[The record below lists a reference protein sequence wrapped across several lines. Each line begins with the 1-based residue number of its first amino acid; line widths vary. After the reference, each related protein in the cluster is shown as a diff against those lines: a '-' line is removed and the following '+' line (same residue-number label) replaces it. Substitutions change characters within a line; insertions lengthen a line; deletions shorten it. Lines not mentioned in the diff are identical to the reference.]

1 MKVGNIESKTYNVS
15 TEKGLSFSIEQR
27 IINQQVFVNY
37 RSLSVKVDKL
47 SYKPESCGNG
57 INKRLSKEIK
67 DFLTDRANVL
77 HLNLISQV
85 LNKWN
90 YFEIYRNDMGQ
101 LAHVEN
107 NTVGSNSGDMPQ
119 LRHVENNTVVSNSGD
134 MGGSAHVK
142 IDIVEVHGNIPGSGD
157 VKFDTV
163 GSNSGDMHR
172 FAHVRIDT
180 VGVDSEDIPRTGDVE
195 NDTIVSDSG
204 DVPGSGHVEN
214 DTVGVDSEDMPR
226 TGHVKNDTVGSNSE
240 DIPQLG
246 DVKIELIGDSDDKL
260 LSNKVLENVNSNVEI
275 EGPFTN
281 TISYYPIWKWDGNRK
296 NSRAKHWI
304 HFDLLVY
311 ILSNV
316 FVQFRKEFMS
326 LVTVELQLSNVKD
339 IALDETRSLHERELE
354 MRLEQITKE
363 NISLKDEIQLL
374 NSNLERAHMDL
385 VKTNEKNIELNSNL
399 EIANSNLEIANSNLE
414 KANSKIDE
422 LNGRIDTL
430 NRKLRTFTPSNST
443 TNSIRYYLRLYLSD
457 RHPRSPS
464 MRAKAVDGKIWIG
477 IYCGE
482 LQNYSRTIRDPRARV
497 IVTYPVN
504 SRDSLVY
511 ISDIIGVDFIE
522 YTNYKHWLVSSN
534 TLPDIIDQIAD
545 TLIDHDAI
553 DGQIELNNDVLDSI
567 IDVEPAVVAVIEPDP
582 ITTIQ
587 TEYNTD
593 EITKFEYYYRKY
605 YRRIEFD
612 ESIQRLYFH
621 IGTGRNRIREY
632 ITSND
637 LSRMVKRPL

>member
-27 IINQQVFVNY
+27 TINQQVFVNY

-47 SYKPESCGNG
+47 SYKPESCGSN

-67 DFLTDRANVL
+67 DFLRDRANVL

-90 YFEIYRNDMGQ
+90 YFEIYRNNVIGSDSGDMRRS
-101 LAHVEN
+101 AHVKFDIVGSN
-107 NTVGSNSGDMPQ
+107 SGDTPCSGHVKFDIVGSNSGDMPQ
-119 LRHVENNTVVSNSGD
+119 LRYVKNDTMVSDSGD
-134 MGGSAHVK
+134 
-142 IDIVEVHGNIPGSGD
+142 IPGSGD
-157 VKFDTV
+157 VKNNTIVSDSGDIRQLPYVKIDTV
-163 GSNSGDMHR
+163 GSNSGDIR
-172 FAHVRIDT
+172 QL
-180 VGVDSEDIPRTGDVE
+180 VD
-195 NDTIVSDSG
+195 
-204 DVPGSGHVEN
+204 
-214 DTVGVDSEDMPR
+214 
-226 TGHVKNDTVGSNSE
+226 VKIDTVGSNSG

-260 LSNKVLENVNSNVEI
+260 LPNKVLENVNSNVEI

-339 IALDETRSLHERELE
+339 IALDETRSLRERELE

-374 NSNLERAHMDL
+374 NSNLERAHIDL

-399 EIANSNLEIANSNLE
+399 EKANSKLEIANSNLE

-430 NRKLRTFTPSNST
+430 NHKLRTFTPSNST

-464 MRAKAVDGKIWIG
+464 MRAKAIDGKIWIG

-511 ISDIIGVDFIE
+511 ISDIIGGDFIE

-567 IDVEPAVVAVIEPDP
+567 VDVEPETVVAETEPDP
-582 ITTIQ
+582 ITIIQ
-587 TEYNTD
+587 TENDTD

-605 YRRIEFD
+605 YRRVEID
-612 ESIQRLYFH
+612 QSTQRLYFH

-632 ITSND
+632 ITSTD

>member
-27 IINQQVFVNY
+27 TINQQVFVNY

-47 SYKPESCGNG
+47 SYKPESCGSN

-67 DFLTDRANVL
+67 DFLRDRANVL

-90 YFEIYRNDMGQ
+90 YFEIYRNNVIGSDSGDMRRS
-101 LAHVEN
+101 AHVKFDIVGSN
-107 NTVGSNSGDMPQ
+107 SGDTPCSGHVKFDIVGSNSGDMPQ
-119 LRHVENNTVVSNSGD
+119 LRYVKNDTMVSDSGD
-134 MGGSAHVK
+134 
-142 IDIVEVHGNIPGSGD
+142 IPGSGD
-157 VKFDTV
+157 VKNNTIVSDSGDIRQLPYVKIDTV
-163 GSNSGDMHR
+163 GSNSG
-172 FAHVRIDT
+172 
-180 VGVDSEDIPRTGDVE
+180 
-195 NDTIVSDSG
+195 
-204 DVPGSGHVEN
+204 
-214 DTVGVDSEDMPR
+214 
-226 TGHVKNDTVGSNSE
+226 

-260 LSNKVLENVNSNVEI
+260 LPNKVLENVNSNVEI

-339 IALDETRSLHERELE
+339 IALDETRSLRERELE

-374 NSNLERAHMDL
+374 NSNLERAHIDL

-399 EIANSNLEIANSNLE
+399 EKANSKLEIANSNLE

-430 NRKLRTFTPSNST
+430 NHKLRTFTPSNST

-464 MRAKAVDGKIWIG
+464 MRAKAIDGKIWIG

-511 ISDIIGVDFIE
+511 ISDIIGGDFIE

-567 IDVEPAVVAVIEPDP
+567 VDVEPETVVAETEPDP
-582 ITTIQ
+582 ITIIQ
-587 TEYNTD
+587 TENDTD

-605 YRRIEFD
+605 YRRVEID
-612 ESIQRLYFH
+612 QSTQRLYFH

-632 ITSND
+632 ITSTD

>member
-27 IINQQVFVNY
+27 TINQQVFVNY

-47 SYKPESCGNG
+47 SYKPESCGSN

-67 DFLTDRANVL
+67 DFLRDRANVL

-90 YFEIYRNDMGQ
+90 YFEIYRNNVIGSDSGDMRRS
-101 LAHVEN
+101 AHVKFDI
-107 NTVGSNSGDMPQ
+107 VGSNSGDMPQ
-119 LRHVENNTVVSNSGD
+119 LRYVKNDTMVSDSGD
-134 MGGSAHVK
+134 
-142 IDIVEVHGNIPGSGD
+142 IPGSGD
-157 VKFDTV
+157 VKNNTIVSDSGDIRQLPYVKIDTV
-163 GSNSGDMHR
+163 GSNSGDIR
-172 FAHVRIDT
+172 QL
-180 VGVDSEDIPRTGDVE
+180 VD
-195 NDTIVSDSG
+195 
-204 DVPGSGHVEN
+204 
-214 DTVGVDSEDMPR
+214 
-226 TGHVKNDTVGSNSE
+226 VKIDTVGSNSG

-260 LSNKVLENVNSNVEI
+260 LPNKVLENVNSNVEI

-339 IALDETRSLHERELE
+339 IALDETRSLRERELE

-374 NSNLERAHMDL
+374 NSNLERAHIDL

-399 EIANSNLEIANSNLE
+399 EKANSKLEIANSNLE

-430 NRKLRTFTPSNST
+430 NHKLRTFTPSNST

-464 MRAKAVDGKIWIG
+464 MRAKAIDGKIWIG

-511 ISDIIGVDFIE
+511 ISDIIGGDFIE

-567 IDVEPAVVAVIEPDP
+567 VDVEPETVVAETEPDP
-582 ITTIQ
+582 ITIIQ
-587 TEYNTD
+587 TENDTD

-605 YRRIEFD
+605 YRRVEID
-612 ESIQRLYFH
+612 QSTQRLYFH

-632 ITSND
+632 ITSTD